1 MSTIGFPTF
10 TLFAKAL
17 LPAGFYGDGGMV
29 GSFSGGEM
37 RVRVFIL
44 QVIAQANEVSKHRV
58 SRRQALNARSKGV
71 EWGGAF
77 TYRVNGRS
85 GACENSSSVGPVC
98 KSAQGESYETQHTT

>member
-29 GSFSGGEM
+29 GSFGGGEM

-71 EWGGAF
+71 
-77 TYRVNGRS
+77 S
-85 GACENSSSVGPVC
+85 GEAHLRTVSMGDPGFVKTAVV
-98 KSAQGESYETQHTT
+98 